1 MSIVFSKDG
10 TELLK
15 LIPSEFRRVY
25 TIDIEN
31 NMELKYSHSDV
42 VVLLENGS
50 KAMIEIC
57 QGMLNSGSYVIK
69 TEPCD
74 VTFDIRLTKT
84 GGSCMNWLKKIVFMT
99 FPDLDCCDYY
109 GNKEIE
115 SSIHMRHH

>member
-1 MSIVFSKDG
+1 MSILFSQDG

-25 TIDIEN
+25 TIDIDN

-42 VVLLENGS
+42 VCLLENGS
-50 KAMIEIC
+50 KAMIEVC
-57 QGMLNSGSYVIK
+57 QGMLNSGTYVIK
-69 TEPCD
+69 TLPTN
-74 VTFDIRLTKT
+74 VTFDIHLTKT